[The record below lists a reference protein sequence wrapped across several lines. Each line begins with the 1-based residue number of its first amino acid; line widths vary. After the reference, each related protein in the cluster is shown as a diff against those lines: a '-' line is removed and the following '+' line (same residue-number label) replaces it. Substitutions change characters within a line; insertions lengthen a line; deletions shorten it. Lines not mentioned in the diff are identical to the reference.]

1 MKLLSVRQWVIL
13 AAMLL
18 FLVGNWSFRPAPE
31 TNLESAALLPGQD
44 PAHPLGTDKL
54 GRDLL
59 DLTARG
65 GLETVVTVIPARLGT
80 ILLGLLCL
88 LPAVFS
94 VQVDAGRFSRIS
106 AAGFGYAAEILQVI
120 PSLLLA
126 LILAGMLPKS
136 FISVSFAVIL
146 SDWPYLHRS
155 SMKRMEELASREAT
169 TASVALGAGL
179 VHRVRFHILPEF
191 SRFLIRQF
199 FTGLP
204 GVVLTIATLSFL
216 GIGEE
221 TGWFGAEGW
230 GSQIALNR
238 AALLDDARL
247 VLVPGAALAI
257 LVLAVTPL
265 SLFRRGPHA

>member
-1 MKLLSVRQWVIL
+1 
-13 AAMLL
+13 MLVMM
-18 FLVGNWSFRPAPE
+18 FGVSFFRPAPD
-31 TNLESAALLPGQD
+31 TDLEHSSIPALSV
-44 PAHPLGTDKL
+44 ASHPLGTDKL

-59 DLTARG
+59 DITARG
-65 GLETVVTVIPARLGT
+65 GLETITAVIPARLGT
-80 ILLGLLCL
+80 ILLGLVCL
-88 LPAVFS
+88 LPAVFAL
-94 VQVDAGRFSRIS
+94 QVDAGRTSRI
-106 AAGFGYAAEILQVI
+106 AASIFGYAAEILQVV

-126 LILAGMLPKS
+126 LILAGVLPRS
-136 FISVSFAVIL
+136 WISVAVAVIL

-155 SMKRMEELASREAT
+155 SVKRVEELAARETT
-169 TASVALGAGL
+169 TASVALGAGFF
-179 VHRVRFHILPEF
+179 HRVRFHILPDF

-238 AALLDDARL
+238 AALLDDPRL
-247 VLVPGAALAI
+247 VLVPGAALTI

-265 SLFRRGPHA
+265 SLYRRGPHA